1 MKKYYYFN
9 GIEFKFSTSS
19 VAYAPAFPQV
29 NFSVNPSFAATLG
42 EVASA
47 VCAEVGGVILQFYL
61 YPHHCPRDI
70 SP

>member
-19 VAYAPAFPQV
+19 VAYVPAFLQV
-29 NFSVNPSFAATLG
+29 NFAVNPSLAATLG

-47 VCAEVGGVILQFYL
+47 VCAEVRGT
-61 YPHHCPRDI
+61 
-70 SP
+70 